1 MCCAPLAAAAPSRS
15 LRPARL
21 SIRWPCL
28 LPIRIDAAPPQ
39 PAALLSL
46 ALRFQLT
53 SYDAAYLELALRLQ
67 LPIATRDDALADAA
81 WAAGVGVLTP

>member
-1 MCCAPLAAAAPSRS
+1 VA
-15 LRPARL
+15 
-21 SIRWPCL
+21 L

-53 SYDAAYLELALRLQ
+53 SYDA
-67 LPIATRDDALADAA
+67 LADAA
-81 WAAGVGVLTP
+81 WAAGVGVLIS